1 MGISFEFWNIYIYIY
16 QPFFSSFFFEDRR
29 RINIDDGWLIGYFR
43 LPTLLILAPV
53 IFYVN
58 QNSSKKFIKF
68 PEHFNESPLNL
79 VEGRTSPNS
88 VENLGHHLTSWNDLT
103 LQVIRGEKKTTRSR
117 ETKGGNHGTQLDRG
131 WGLLKPW

>member
-1 MGISFEFWNIYIYIY
+1 MGISFEFWNI
-16 QPFFSSFFFEDRR
+16 QTFFSSILFEDRC
-29 RINIDDGWLIGYFR
+29 RINIDDGWLGAWLLIFR

-58 QNSSKKFIKF
+58 QNSSKKLIKF
-68 PEHFNESPLNL
+68 PENFNESPLRLNL

-117 ETKGGNHGTQLDRG
+117 VERVAIMARS
-131 WGLLKPW
+131 